1 MDKKKLL
8 AIGISSGIIGFAW
21 TFGSFMLGLS
31 TVAGFIAW
39 SSFFAA
45 GGGGMNGVKK
55 ALIAN
60 CSGTC
65 WGIAT
70 SFMATPLIPLIGETG
85 AISATNGLG
94 ACGIILLSKFSI
106 VSFIPAAFLG
116 WSAFI
121 ASDMNFPI
129 TIISLV
135 CGSFAGFASEKLT
148 DVILKIMK
156 YESQQEMVIDKA
168 V

>member
-1 MDKKKLL
+1 MDMKKLL

-21 TFGSFMLGLS
+21 TVGSFTFGLS

-45 GGGGMNGVKK
+45 GGDGMKGVKK

-60 CSGTC
+60 WSGTC

-70 SFMATPLIPLIGETG
+70 SLLAGPLIPLIGDTG
-85 AISATNGLG
+85 AISVTNGLG
-94 ACGIILLSKFSI
+94 ACGIILLSKVPL

-121 ASDMNFPI
+121 ASGMNFPI
-129 TIISLV
+129 TIISLA
-135 CGSFAGFASEKLT
+135 CGSFAGLASNMLT
-148 DVILKIMK
+148 DIILKIMK
-156 YESQQEMVIDKA
+156 YESQEEIRMDKA

>member
-1 MDKKKLL
+1 MDRKKLL

-21 TFGSFMLGLS
+21 TVGSFMFGLC
-31 TVAGFIAW
+31 TVVGFIAW

-45 GGGGMNGVKK
+45 GGGGINGVKK

-60 CSGTC
+60 FSGAC
-65 WGIAT
+65 WGVAT
-70 SFMATPLIPLIGETG
+70 SFMSTPLIPLIGETG
-85 AISATNGLG
+85 AIAATNGLG
-94 ACGIILLSKFSI
+94 SCGIILQSKFSI

-116 WSAFI
+116 WSAFV
-121 ASDMNFPI
+121 ASGMNFPI
-129 TIISLV
+129 TIISLA

-156 YESQQEMVIDKA
+156 YESKEEVVMDKA